1 MTTFVVCEDSGEY
14 DMYSRILI
22 GVVFHELDAHKLATH
37 REILI
42 FRFEGEGRST
52 PTEILTVAQAR
63 DRVRY
68 WQDLIK
74 AGRGPDKATPAEQD
88 LARANEQTLT
98 KAKATLG
105 TPHQRLNAMEHER
118 TLAQVLATDPVL
130 T

>member
-14 DMYSRILI
+14 DMYSRTLI
-22 GVVFHELDAHKLATH
+22 GVAFHELDAHKLATH

-68 WQDLIK
+68 WQAMVK
-74 AGRGPDKATPAEQD
+74 AGHGTEQD
-88 LARANEQTLT
+88 LA

-105 TPHQRLNAMEHER
+105 ALHQRLNAMEHER